1 MRELKIDPELRD
13 LLPPLTS
20 EEYKQ
25 LEKNIVE
32 NGFDRN
38 FPIME
43 WQGFIVDGHNRY
55 DICKK
60 HNIEPVIGTLAYETK
75 EEVMEWMLDIQ
86 LGRRNLTPIQ
96 KIAITE
102 KYRPIY
108 EKQAKENQRLASGG
122 DRRSDEYK
130 RENQGTPKLVEVDKG
145 HNSYMNETNTKLSKL
160 AGVGKET
167 YRMGAKILNSGNE
180 KLKQEVLS
188 GEKSIN
194 AGYKELTGKK
204 ENKKEEAKNEI
215 PSTSQ
220 IQPPKSKVS
229 EEVKQICEDLK
240 TEKTKEYLDS
250 IWDYK
255 VSIIECMNAD
265 FDMYYDGFVSILN
278 DMENRVT
285 NSELDECIKNAEK
298 NVEKLLVAI
307 ELAKN
312 TTLKTEE

>member
-1 MRELKIDPELRD
+1 LRELKIDPELRD

-32 NGFDRN
+32 NGFDGN

-60 HNIEPVIGTLAYETK
+60 HNIEPVIGTLAYKTK

-108 EKQAKENQRLASGG
+108 EKQAKENLVNAGNNYGVGQDKKPL
-122 DRRSDEYK
+122 
-130 RENQGTPKLVEVDKG
+130 PKLVNPIESVDTTK
-145 HNSYMNETNTKLSKL
+145 KLSKL

-167 YRMGAKILNSGNE
+167 YRMGAKILNSDNE

-204 ENKKEEAKNEI
+204 ENKKEEVKNEI

-220 IQPPKSKVS
+220 IQSPKSKVS

-285 NSELDECIKNAEK
+285 KSELDECIKNAKK
-298 NVEKLLVAI
+298 NVEKLLAAI

-312 TTLKTEE
+312 TTLKMEE

>member
-1 MRELKIDPELRD
+1 MKELKIDPELRD

-20 EEYKQ
+20 EEYEK
-25 LEKNIVE
+25 LEKNIVD
-32 NGFDRN
+32 NGFDEN

-55 DICKK
+55 DICRK

-86 LGRRNLTPIQ
+86 LGRRNLSPIQ

-108 EKQAKENQRLASGG
+108 EKQAKKNKQNAMMIARQNNENNKNEQFSQI
-122 DRRSDEYK
+122 SS
-130 RENQGTPKLVEVDKG
+130 TTVDSK
-145 HNSYMNETNTKLSKL
+145 NKIDVRAKL
-160 AGVGKET
+160 AETAGVSTDTYSKGK
-167 YRMGAKILNSGNE
+167 KILNSNNE

-204 ENKKEEAKNEI
+204 ENKKEEVKNEI

>member
-25 LEKNIVE
+25 LEKNIVD
-32 NGFDRN
+32 NGFDGN

-55 DICKK
+55 DICRK
-60 HNIEPVIGTLAYETK
+60 HNIEPIIGTLAYETK

-122 DRRSDEYK
+122 DRKSDKYK
-130 RENQGTPKLVEVDKG
+130 RENQGMVKLPDLDKQI
-145 HNSYMNETNTKLSKL
+145 NPTTSEKL
-160 AGVGKET
+160 ASIANVSEKT

-204 ENKKEEAKNEI
+204 ENKKEEVKNEI

-220 IQPPKSKVS
+220 IQSPKSKVS

-285 NSELDECIKNAEK
+285 KSELDECIKNAGK
-298 NVEKLLVAI
+298 NVEKLLAAI

>member
-60 HNIEPVIGTLAYETK
+60 HNIEPIIGTLAYKTK

-108 EKQAKENQRLASGG
+108 EKQAKENQSKYYGNQYDGKSGLTPNLG
-122 DRRSDEYK
+122 EVQNRS
-130 RENQGTPKLVEVDKG
+130 
-145 HNSYMNETNTKLSKL
+145 NETNTKLSKL

-194 AGYKELTGKK
+194 AGYRELTGKK
-204 ENKKEEAKNEI
+204 ENKKEEVKNEI

-250 IWDYK
+250 IWNYK

-285 NSELDECIKNAEK
+285 KSELDECIKNAKK
-298 NVEKLLVAI
+298 NVEKLSTAI